1 MSPIE
6 HSSAQEASEPIIK
19 SGEEIVNEF
28 FDNISSIPGV
38 DPAIAE
44 VIKKL
49 NVEGT
54 ISKQAIIDALKIL
67 RDGEA

>member
-1 MSPIE
+1 MTGEPL
-6 HSSAQEASEPIIK
+6 AKDVLEPIIK
-19 SGEEIVNEF
+19 SGEEIVKEF

-49 NVEGT
+49 NIEGT
-54 ISKQAIIDALKIL
+54 ISKQAIIDALKTL
-67 RDGEA
+67 REGES